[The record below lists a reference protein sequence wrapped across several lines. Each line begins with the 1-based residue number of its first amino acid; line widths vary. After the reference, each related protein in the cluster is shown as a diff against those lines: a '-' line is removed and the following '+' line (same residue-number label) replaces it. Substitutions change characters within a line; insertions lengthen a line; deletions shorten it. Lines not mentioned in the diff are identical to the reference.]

1 MSIPS
6 LSSFSSTSSTP
17 QTTLPINKSLVHP
30 QNEEC
35 CLVAHTTSSTGY
47 EPNVIDN
54 FDYSETYTAIFQ
66 NDSVDMDTE
75 PSYTFDA
82 ELDDELTRKALS
94 SQLFTQEQEESAH
107 LRQTYHSHE
116 ESSLP
121 AHFFTRTSTVR
132 PVHEPREEL
141 QKSHV
146 LKVEELSRRKLIE
159 DFEEVTSFFQES
171 NVKTVY
177 IIDDNDA
184 KYPDAEI
191 DDEHTRNSLASPLYL
206 QEREASASLLQVY
219 HSQRE
224 SLFQRAQSIFSKYG
238 ETRKLDVT
246 KAQI

>member
-35 CLVAHTTSSTGY
+35 CLVAHTTSSTSY

-94 SQLFTQEQEESAH
+94 SQLFTQEQEESAN

-116 ESSLP
+116 ESLLP
-121 AHFFTRTSTVR
+121 AQFFFYTNK
-132 PVHEPREEL
+132 H
-141 QKSHV
+141 
-146 LKVEELSRRKLIE
+146 
-159 DFEEVTSFFQES
+159 
-171 NVKTVY
+171 
-177 IIDDNDA
+177 
-184 KYPDAEI
+184 
-191 DDEHTRNSLASPLYL
+191 
-206 QEREASASLLQVY
+206 
-219 HSQRE
+219 
-224 SLFQRAQSIFSKYG
+224 G
-238 ETRKLDVT
+238 ETRIRTKGRLAENSRVEGRGTFKKKIDGRLWGSNFILPGIECQDSLHHWRQRREVPRCWDWRRAHQEFAGFTTVPSGARSKCEPVAGLSLTKRKLVST
-246 KAQI
+246 CTVNF